1 MGIKGDYWMLPEVKL
16 TLQNHMCL
24 AHKDLVTPDAYKD
37 TQICARWVSSLFLL
51 LLFPAVPVL
60 QRGCSC
66 IRQHYH
72 MKKSGSLGWICVWMS
87 VRFCQGWTQL
97 PTLIFSSLSLIPL
110 SQGNLSQWQ
119 SLKWE
124 SPASLHQVL
133 SATLRSSYGGTWAH
147 PSACH
152 SQHGRTSSHPQHYLP
167 VFLTPSCCS
176 SPVTS
181 VVPQGPSTIWHKAS
195 IEKKQ
200 MLLARQ
206 CALTSPR
213 YSRRR
218 GQPQA
223 LRPASSQHKQTEL
236 FCKDWAE
243 AGFQQVQSPLRIAQC
258 DD

>member
-24 AHKDLVTPDAYKD
+24 AHKDLVIPDAYKD
-37 TQICARWVSSLFLL
+37 TQICACWVSSLFLL

-60 QRGCSC
+60 QRGRSC
-66 IRQHYH
+66 IWQHYH
-72 MKKSGSLGWICVWMS
+72 TKKSGSLGWICVWMS

-133 SATLRSSYGGTWAH
+133 SATLGSSYGGTWAH
-147 PSACH
+147 PSACR

-167 VFLTPSCCS
+167 LFLTPSCCS

-181 VVPQGPSTIWHKAS
+181 VVPQGPSTRWHKAS
-195 IEKKQ
+195 TEKKKNAFGQ
-200 MLLARQ
+200 AV
-206 CALTSPR
+206 CSH
-213 YSRRR
+213 
-218 GQPQA
+218 QPQVQQKERA
-223 LRPASSQHKQTEL
+223 ASSTVACL
-236 FCKDWAE
+236 
-243 AGFQQVQSPLRIAQC
+243 
-258 DD
+258 